1 MKDVKTQ
8 SVHVQ
13 IITSEAVDSKR
24 SLLETELHLLNIL
37 KAMISIKELRKTEFK
52 LKTEARTKMRE
63 LSKEI
68 DKVLANLP
76 VSEGIIVKGTARK
89 KLFEIESLAKETK
102 EKKEKIKI
110 DDELREI
117 RKQLEKLGA

>member
-1 MKDVKTQ
+1 MKDVETQ
-8 SVHVQ
+8 SVHIQ
-13 IITSEAVDSKR
+13 ITPSEAVDSKR
-24 SLLETELHLLNIL
+24 NLLETELHLLNIL
-37 KAMISIKELRKTEFK
+37 RAMISIKELRNNEFR

-63 LSKEI
+63 LARDI

-76 VSEGIIVKGTARK
+76 VSEALLKEGK
-89 KLFEIESLAKETK
+89 KRLFEIKPLIKETK

-110 DDELREI
+110 DYELREI

>member
-1 MKDVKTQ
+1 MKDVETQ

-13 IITSEAVDSKR
+13 IIPSEAVDSKR
-24 SLLETELHLLNIL
+24 NLLETELHLLNIL
-37 KAMISIKELRKTEFK
+37 KAMIAIKELRKTEFR

-63 LSKEI
+63 LARDI
-68 DKVLANLP
+68 DKILATLP
-76 VSEGIIVKGTARK
+76 VSEAMLKEGRK
-89 KLFEIESLAKETK
+89 RLFEIEPLIKETK

-110 DDELREI
+110 DVELKEI